1 MRFIQ
6 NESAQRN
13 GKKLVQSLSDGTFKK
28 NYRPNHGP
36 EFTRGLEELH
46 RYRFNMYLGSCGC
59 FLMEK
64 RLEKK
69 LESRKGGYCG

>member
-1 MRFIQ
+1 MRFVQ

-13 GKKLVQSLSDGTFKK
+13 GKKLVQSLADGTFKK

-64 RLEKK
+64 RLEG
-69 LESRKGGYCG
+69 RKGGYCG

>member
-1 MRFIQ
+1 MRLVQ
-6 NESAQRN
+6 NESARN
-13 GKKLVQSLSDGTFKK
+13 GKKLVYSLSDGTFKK

-36 EFTRGLEELH
+36 DFSKGLEDLH

-64 RLEKK
+64 RLEG
-69 LESRKGGYCG
+69 RKGGYCG